1 MTTSELRD
9 IATVVAASVALLVF
23 IVNSLSARR
32 TRRIENLARFIE
44 SHERL
49 FDPDGYISRNIVAL
63 NDGTLVRDASNAEME
78 ARFHRMLIEIERF
91 AILANNEAVPR
102 LTQVYMFGW
111 YTKAILRLLSK
122 EERSNMS
129 WELAINYLEKLAEDT
144 ERYRKLSF
152 EERQRFWQ

>member
-1 MTTSELRD
+1 MDTDELRNV
-9 IATVVAASVALLVF
+9 ATVVAATVALLVF
-23 IVNSLSARR
+23 IFNSISARR

-49 FDPDGYISRNIVAL
+49 FDPNGYISRNVVAL
-63 NDGTLVRDASNAEME
+63 NAGTLERDAADLEME

-111 YTKAILRLLSK
+111 YTKGILRLLSK
-122 EERSNMS
+122 EERANMS

-144 ERYRKLSF
+144 DHYRKLSF
-152 EERQRFWQ
+152 EERRRFWQ